1 MYRDHS
7 RTSATRGLTLV
18 EVLLT
23 LLAIMILLSLVMPA
37 LARGRG
43 ESGIARS
50 LANLQAINA
59 ALESYAND
67 FDGRQPTAVVDD
79 FGTYGGTGPAAVMNY
94 NAVNDMPH
102 PSVVLG
108 DGPPPPGTWG
118 YWLPGTPG
126 VPTNPGNYVTV
137 VPINIDSTSNSHF
150 GFFRLT
156 NAKIVHD
163 YLGRRW
169 FDPTLYA
176 PNDAAAYSIAEP
188 WFDRTPCTFPG
199 FDLGPNNPPWSS
211 YCFSPAAMFDPQV
224 LASTANGGYTNPY
237 GTADGFR
244 SPHVSQA
251 KHPALKTRVMEH
263 AWCQNTPKNRC
274 NPAFTNGIYAGC
286 EPWYFNH
293 GAASAPAT
301 LFFDGSTRLL
311 PNSEVLASDAQLI
324 KQSGEGVWHRGTP
337 LGPEGYFGDI
347 SFDGTIVSHHI
358 LTVDGILG
366 RDTLGP

>member
-18 EVLLT
+18 EALIT
-23 LLAIMILLSLVMPA
+23 LLAIMILLSLVLPA

-59 ALESYAND
+59 ALENYAGD

-79 FGTYGGTGPAAVMNY
+79 FSTYGASGPAAIANY
-94 NAVNDMPH
+94 YSQNGVPH
-102 PSVVLG
+102 PPLLLG
-108 DGPPPPGTWG
+108 DCPPPAGMWG
-118 YWLPGTPG
+118 YYMPGTPG
-126 VPTNPGNYVTV
+126 VPTNPSNYIVLI
-137 VPINIDSTSNSHF
+137 PINFSSANPF
-150 GFFRLT
+150 GFFRIT

-176 PNDAAAYSIAEP
+176 PNDAAAYSRCEP
-188 WFDRTPCTFPG
+188 WFDRTACAFPG
-199 FDLGPNNPPWSS
+199 FDLEPGSPPWSS

-224 LASTANGGYTNPY
+224 MQSTAKGGFTDPY
-237 GTADGFR
+237 SYANGFR
-244 SPHVSQA
+244 SPHVAQA

-263 AWCQNTPKNRC
+263 AWCQNTPENRC

-293 GAASAPAT
+293 GAASSPAT

-337 LGPEGYFGDI
+337 LGAEGYFGDI